1 MYHVYGDNHLKNWRI
16 WKNFQIRLN
25 SPVSCRLKEL
35 QLLENLPKV
44 VKLTC
49 SKELCILE
57 DFLFYTKLLSDLE
70 KLPKSIKLSALYQDE
85 IAEAVNMK
93 LMTVN
98 DRIKVLTEM
107 EKFPKPYK
115 LSALYQNGSSLS
127 SLSCIILN
135 TGLMEHPNSFLIWL
149 ADLPSLCNLM
159 I

>member
-1 MYHVYGDNHLKNWRI
+1 MYHVSCINHGDD
-16 WKNFQIRLN
+16 
-25 SPVSCRLKEL
+25 RLKEL
-35 QLLENLPKV
+35 QLLENFPKV
-44 VKLTC
+44 VKLSALYQDEIAEAVNMPQRT
-49 SKELCILE
+49 
-57 DFLFYTKLLSDLE
+57 LSDRFEVLADLE
-70 KLPKSIKLSALYQDE
+70 KLPKSLKLSALYQDE

-115 LSALYQNGSSLS
+115 LSSLYQNGSSLS

-149 ADLPSLCNLM
+149 ADLPSLCSLM